1 VIPHGARTVALQPRA
16 ARIRS
21 WRDVTDVHTHLHP
34 PRLFAAIRRWFAT
47 HSPWVL
53 EHPTEP
59 HAVARVLHE
68 HGVERFAFFS
78 YAHKPGIARDLN
90 TWLTDTARELGD
102 GAVPLGTVHVEDPDP
117 AGDMRDA
124 LRAGCAG
131 VKVHEDVQGFELDDP
146 RLAGALDAVAEHEGF
161 VLVHAGHIPWSNE
174 THNAPARIA
183 RVLEAHPS
191 LRVVV
196 AHFGIPDQ
204 QRYIELARHEPRLF
218 LDTTMAF
225 APMSSMRPQIARA
238 DVERI
243 AHQLVYGTDYPNI
256 PYAYDGEL
264 RGLRALG
271 LDEATLRAIT
281 TENARRLTPAFS

>member
-1 VIPHGARTVALQPRA
+1 MI
-16 ARIRS
+16 
-21 WRDVTDVHTHLHP
+21 DVHTHLHP

-47 HSPWVL
+47 HSQWVL
-53 EHPTEP
+53 EHSTEP
-59 HAVARVLHE
+59 RDVARALRE

-90 TWLTDTARELGD
+90 AWLADTARELGA

-131 VKVHEDVQGFELDDP
+131 VKVHEDVQGFELGDA
-146 RLAGALDAVAEHEGF
+146 RLAGTLSAVAEHDGF
-161 VLVHAGHIPWSNE
+161 VLVHAGHIPWSDE
-174 THNAPARIA
+174 TNDAPARIA
-183 RVLEAHPS
+183 RVLDDHPA
-191 LRVVV
+191 LRIVV
-196 AHFGIPDQ
+196 AHFGAPDH
-204 QRYIELARHEPRLF
+204 QRYIELAQREPRLF

-225 APMSSMRPQIARA
+225 APESPMRPRPAVTRS
-238 DVERI
+238 DVERV
-243 AHQLVYGTDYPNI
+243 ARQLVYGTDYPNI

-271 LDEATLRAIT
+271 LDDATLRAIT
-281 TENARRLTPAFS
+281 TENARRLCANFA

>member
-1 VIPHGARTVALQPRA
+1 MI
-16 ARIRS
+16 
-21 WRDVTDVHTHLHP
+21 DVHTHLHP
-34 PRLFAAIRRWFAT
+34 PRLFAAIRRWFAA

-59 HAVARVLHE
+59 HDVARILRE

-90 TWLTDTARELGD
+90 AWLTDTARELGA
-102 GAVPLGTVHVEDPDP
+102 GAVPLGTVHVDDPDP
-117 AGDMRDA
+117 AGDMRAA

-161 VLVHAGHIPWSNE
+161 VLVHAGKIPWSDE
-174 THNAPARIA
+174 TNDAPARIA
-183 RVLEAHPS
+183 RVLETHAT
-191 LRVVV
+191 LRIVV
-196 AHFGIPDQ
+196 AHFGKPDQ
-204 QRYIELARHEPRLF
+204 QRYIEMMQHEPRLF

-225 APMSSMRPQIARA
+225 APVSPMRPPVTRA
-238 DVERI
+238 DVERA
-243 AHQLVYGTDYPNI
+243 AHQTVYGTDFPNI

-264 RGLRALG
+264 QGLRALG

-281 TENARRLTPAFS
+281 TENARRLTPAFA

>member
-1 VIPHGARTVALQPRA
+1 MI
-16 ARIRS
+16 
-21 WRDVTDVHTHLHP
+21 DVHTHLHP
-34 PRLFAAIRRWFAT
+34 PRLFAAIRRWFAAN
-47 HSPWVL
+47 SAWDL
-53 EHPTEP
+53 QHPTEP

-90 TWLTDTARELGD
+90 AWLGDTARELGD

-131 VKVHEDVQGFELDDP
+131 VKIHEDVQGFEVDDP
-146 RLAGALDAVAEHEGF
+146 RLSGALDAVAEHDGF
-161 VLVHAGHIPWSNE
+161 VLVHAGRIPWSNE
-174 THNAPARIA
+174 TNDAPARIA

-191 LRVVV
+191 LRIVV

-225 APMSSMRPQIARA
+225 APMSSMRPEITRA
-238 DVERI
+238 DVERV
-243 AHQLVYGTDYPNI
+243 ARQLVYGTDFPNI
-256 PYAYDGEL
+256 PYPYDGEL

-271 LDEATLRAIT
+271 LDDATLHAIT